1 MTTNQPKWQLVAN
14 LGDVNPFDHGG
25 FFIWKDLTGKYDLE
39 ATILLLDEENE
50 DKIQEVR
57 ILMEKCNALD
67 EFFAD
72 DLDSIASFAGQDRQ
86 ELIDQLAS
94 DEPIA
99 RGRAYQAL
107 TMYYNVEN
115 FGGDGWEIRSIKEVK
130 RDYARKYAGLCTRQ
144 K

>member
-14 LGDVNPFDHGG
+14 LGDGNPFDYGG